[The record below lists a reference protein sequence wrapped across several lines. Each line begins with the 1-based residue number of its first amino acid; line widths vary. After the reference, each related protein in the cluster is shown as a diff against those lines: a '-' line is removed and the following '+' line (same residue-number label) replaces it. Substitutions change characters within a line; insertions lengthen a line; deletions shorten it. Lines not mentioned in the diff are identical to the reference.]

1 MVNRK
6 GFTLIEVLVSIILAG
21 IIVYF
26 LYILLLTSYQA
37 YKTLSGVAKETSD
50 IRLCET
56 YLRKSIENA
65 CYINIEP
72 TPLAAQATALN
83 FGRQELYWDSATGT
97 IKNRYIVD
105 KYIVKDST
113 APVNPGRF
121 YLDTT
126 NECNQIPNTRDTTK
140 EGNYELLL
148 RIYYTDADYNI
159 TGHTLVSEEQLLTG
173 LKLAYYFI
181 PSNTLGGV
189 RRFTLLK
196 IGLDF
201 DDTLATGEVYRNT
214 RLFHFAA
221 RGYGLPS

>member
-72 TPLAAQATALN
+72 TASAAQATALN

-113 APVNPGRF
+113 DPVKPGRF

-126 NECNQIPNTRDTTK
+126 YECNQISNTRDTTK

-148 RIYYTDADYNI
+148 QIYYTDADYNI
-159 TGHTLVSEEQLLTG
+159 TGHALVSEEQLLTG
-173 LKLAYYFI
+173 LKLAFYFI

-189 RRFTLLK
+189 RRFTLVK